1 MEWSDVLDEAAAK
14 FESLSIPY
22 VIVGSCASMI
32 YGEVRFTRDVDLLAD
47 VRREHILP
55 LLAAFP
61 APDHYLSQVAID
73 EALQRKSQFN
83 IIYNLWG
90 IKIGVMIPDPR
101 TGGLDQL
108 TRGISITR
116 ANGRMIRFASP
127 EDVIVKKLEYY
138 QLGESEQHLRDIAG
152 MLQLSRHPIDRRL
165 IAQQAAIIGAMETSE
180 LILKRVET
188 PRSGEA

>member
-14 FESLSIPY
+14 FESLGIPY

-47 VRREHILP
+47 VRGEHVLP

-61 APDHYLSQVAID
+61 APDHYLSQIAIE
-73 EALQRKSQFN
+73 EALRRKSQFN
-83 IIYNLWG
+83 IIYNEWG
-90 IKIGVMIPDPR
+90 IKIDVMIPDPS

-116 ANGRMIRFASP
+116 ANGCTIRFSAP

-138 QLGESEQHLRDIAG
+138 QLGESEKHLRDIAG
-152 MLQLSRHPIDRRL
+152 MLKLSRHPIDRTF
-165 IAQQAAIIGAMETSE
+165 IAQYAAIIGATETWK
-180 LILKRVET
+180 LILKRLAE
-188 PRSGEA
+188 